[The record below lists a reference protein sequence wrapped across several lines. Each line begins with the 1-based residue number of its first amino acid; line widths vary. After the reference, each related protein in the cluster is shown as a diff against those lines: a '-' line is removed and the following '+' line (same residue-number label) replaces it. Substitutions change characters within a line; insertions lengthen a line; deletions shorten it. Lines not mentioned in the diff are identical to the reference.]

1 MFLKLHGVMSNEKI
15 LINTEFI
22 EAVQEISPDS
32 KTYKAYYEAGA
43 KTVIRVGGKTLPVK
57 ESVQQIENRFKSP
70 APKTMIGGEKV

>member
-43 KTVIRVGGKTLPVK
+43 KTAIRVGGKTLPVK

-70 APKTMIGGEKV
+70 APKAMIGGEKV

>member
-43 KTVIRVGGKTLPVK
+43 KTVIRVRSRNQSSRSRTGSSLLL
-57 ESVQQIENRFKSP
+57 RR
-70 APKTMIGGEKV
+70 